1 MGDTGEMRIVSLVPS
16 ITETLSAWD
25 RTPIACTRFCE
36 RDDLEHVGGTKNP
49 DIERI
54 VGLSPDLVVVEAEE
68 NRREDYDA
76 LVERGLDVL
85 ALHVRSL
92 SEVNLAMGQ
101 LAARVEVTWHEIEV
115 GPVGV
120 SRASAFIPIWRRPW
134 MALGTPTYG
143 ADLLAQLGVT
153 TIYDHDGPYPSVE
166 WDDVVARHP
175 DVVLAPS
182 EPYPFKERHRAELA
196 SLAPTHFVDGKDLF
210 WWGERTRHA
219 RGRLSDQLNT
229 LM

>member
-1 MGDTGEMRIVSLVPS
+1 MDDTGDVRIVSLVPS

-54 VGLSPDLVVVEAEE
+54 VTLSPDLVVVDAEE
-68 NRREDYDA
+68 NRRDDYDA

-92 SEVNLAMGQ
+92 SDVNLAMSQ
-101 LAARVEVTWHEIEV
+101 LAARVETTWQEIDV
-115 GPVGV
+115 PPAKTP
-120 SRASAFIPIWRRPW
+120 RASAFIPIWRRPW
-134 MALGTPTYG
+134 MALGAPTYG
-143 ADLLAQLGVT
+143 HDLLAHLGASS
-153 TIYDHDGPYPSVE
+153 IYDETPYPSVE
-166 WDDVVARHP
+166 LEDVRARRP
-175 DVVLAPS
+175 DLVLAPS
-182 EPYPFKERHRAELA
+182 EPYPFKERHRAELTL
-196 SLAPTHFVDGKDLF
+196 LAPTFFVDGKDLF

-219 RGRLSDQLNT
+219 MGRLGDQLSAI
-229 LM
+229 L